1 MRRSRVLA
9 ALLLL
14 GCLSFGAASCADD
27 PDDSAVA
34 SADGGD
40 EGAGDEEGADD
51 PEIPVPTELEDFT
64 GQTEVTVTVVDNAF
78 EQRYIQVDPGT
89 TVTWVNEGTNNH
101 NVISAIEGAFAP
113 SEAGEMP
120 GNEDPPTEVTFT
132 FDEAGEFPYYCSLHG
147 TATAGQTGFVLV
159 GDA

>member
-1 MRRSRVLA
+1 MRPSRVLA

-14 GCLSFGAASCADD
+14 GCLSLVFTSCAAD
-27 PDDSAVA
+27 PDDSEVA
-34 SADGGD
+34 SGDGASEGGGD
-40 EGAGDEEGADD
+40 DGGADD
-51 PEIPVPTELEDFT
+51 PEIPVPTNLEDFT
-64 GQTEVTVTVVDNAF
+64 GQSDVTVTVVDNAF

-89 TVTWVNEGTNNH
+89 TITWVNEGTNNH

-113 SEAGEMP
+113 SEGGEMP

-147 TATAGQTGFVLV
+147 TATAGQTGFILV